1 MIKILKNPYVQ
12 NTFIMR
18 ILQNTFKSP
27 IGGWGGGGGGGGE
40 DNQLKL

>member
-1 MIKILKNPYVQ
+1 MVIKILKNPYVQ

-27 IGGWGGGGGGGGE
+27 IGGWGGGGGGE